1 MRELFFSNGVCR
13 FIGLLLSVL
22 ICAAFTACG
31 RGESEAQERTA
42 AQDNGATQEQTG
54 GQEDT
59 AVQKQTEISD
69 NTAVQEQ
76 TEIPDSS
83 GIQEKD
89 DIQPSVTPTPAKDTS
104 GDGTT
109 DAAGDAGTDM
119 VEIAQWAQKLKKSI
133 EFSAPSGF
141 YSDEFNLELSIPA
154 SDVGA
159 GTGRIFYTLDGSDP
173 AESDTAMEYTSA
185 IRIGTAPAAGLTVSA
200 VDPVLFSGNYS
211 AVAPGGYFFEST
223 VKAPSESAVDRCT
236 VIRAAAMYDDGSFGP
251 ESGGVFFIGSPEKHI
266 EGLAQ
271 SCAAAG
277 RPLAVV
283 SISVDYDDLFDSER
297 GIYVKGSIFNNA
309 LHEYL
314 LANGRIK
321 DAEVAR
327 SLDANYKQHG
337 REWEREASVSLLEV
351 DADGAYEVISQL
363 CGIRIQGNY
372 SRSDLQKGFRLYARG
387 DYGKKNFKYPV
398 FGADSRDEA
407 GQTMDKFDTLV
418 LRAGGNCA
426 FTAKFNDVYWQSL
439 LGDLNCE
446 TQANRPCVVYINGE
460 YWGLYVLQE
469 DYSDDYFE
477 DRYGM
482 DKDSVVI
489 YKGDAEKYA
498 CGYKLDEGK
507 LPEGETEDYFFREL
521 LDFFKDHDD
530 LSADADY
537 EEFCRIVD
545 ETSVMDYFAAE
556 IWINNKWDWP
566 GKNWSMWKAGRA
578 DGYDGR
584 WRFMFYDMEFGGV
597 SGSSDAK
604 TNTVKEDNYKP
615 EGLLDR
621 GTNNPAV
628 LCFAWLMTNKGFK
641 ERFCERLSG
650 LSEGD
655 LEQGAALAKLREYED
670 IYSPLYEQFFERY
683 PGSGTADNAVSGGYA
698 SVKCIRDFLKSR
710 KDNIG
715 KMIDYINKLR

>member
-1 MRELFFSNGVCR
+1 MRELFFCCR
-13 FIGLLLSVL
+13 GRRFSGLLLIVL
-22 ICAAFTACG
+22 IVAAFTACG
-31 RGESEAQERTA
+31 KGEPDAAAVTEAPVSA
-42 AQDNGATQEQTG
+42 APMPARDMENDDNTEAVQPVQTLEPVQTEQKEQT
-54 GQEDT
+54 
-59 AVQKQTEISD
+59 VQTLPVVKKIE
-69 NTAVQEQ
+69 
-76 TEIPDSS
+76 
-83 GIQEKD
+83 
-89 DIQPSVTPTPAKDTS
+89 
-104 GDGTT
+104 
-109 DAAGDAGTDM
+109 
-119 VEIAQWAQKLKKSI
+119 KSI
-133 EFSAPSGF
+133 DFSVPSGF
-141 YSDEFNLELSIPA
+141 YPEEFDLELSIPA
-154 SDVGA
+154 SETGA
-159 GTGRIFYTLDGSDP
+159 GGRIFYTLDGSDP
-173 AESDTAMEYTSA
+173 TASDTAVEYTSA
-185 IRIGTAPAAGLTVSA
+185 LHIGAMPETDITVSA

-211 AVAPGGYFFEST
+211 SVAPIGYYFEST
-223 VKAPSESAVDRCT
+223 VKAPEASAVDRCT
-236 VIRAAAMYDDGSFGP
+236 VIRAAVMHVDGSFGP
-251 ESGGVFFIGSPEKHI
+251 ESGGVFFAGSPEEHI
-266 EGLAQ
+266 PGIAK

-283 SISVDYDDLFDSER
+283 SISMEFDDLFDNDR
-297 GIYVKGSIFNNA
+297 GIYVKGRIFSDA
-309 LHEYL
+309 LNEYL
-314 LANGRIK
+314 LGSGRIK
-321 DAEVAR
+321 DAEAAR

-337 REWEREASVSLLEV
+337 RDWERKASVTMLEV
-351 DADGAYEVISQL
+351 NADGAVEAVSQL

-387 DYGKKNFKYPV
+387 EYGKKNFKYPV
-398 FGADSRDEA
+398 FGEAYKNEA
-407 GQTMDKFDTLV
+407 GQVMDKFDTLV

-446 TQANRPCVVYINGE
+446 TQMNRPCVVYLNGE

-469 DYSDDYFE
+469 DYSDDHFE
-477 DRYGM
+477 DRYGV

-507 LPEGETEDYFFREL
+507 LPAGASEDYYFKEL
-521 LDFFKDHDD
+521 LDFFKSHDD

-537 EEFCRIVD
+537 EAFCRIVD

-566 GKNWSMWKAGRA
+566 GKNWSMWRA
-578 DGYDGR
+578 DPSGEYDGR

-621 GTNNPAV
+621 STDNPAV

-641 ERFCERLSG
+641 DRFCERLTA
-650 LSEGD
+650 LSESNF
-655 LEQGAALAKLREYED
+655 EQKAALARLQEYED
-670 IYSPLYEQFFERY
+670 IYSPLYDQFFARY
-683 PGSGTADNAVSGGYA
+683 PGSGTTDNAVKGGYA
-698 SVKCIRDFLKSR
+698 SIRCIRDFLNSR

-715 KMIDYINKLR
+715 KLTDYINKKR